1 MPLTLQQ
8 YNDLLTHTNGQRDR
22 DFRGEL
28 LSLNR
33 LYEDFDQIIQGED
46 RHDWFFEHYG
56 AGNTI
61 NAFDRPYERMLLY
74 VSLLEMIKA
83 HSPDGFIRIHKG
95 TPYYFIGWLAFQVED
110 FETGLFYIDAAIS
123 EDIRRIGPNYNPTN
137 DSNPTPAIRFLTL
150 ERGHIAEQAEIELE
164 DAVLETLDEF
174 GRSANVAINKKLFV
188 SRFVLSDMFV
198 DNPTF
203 RTIITSIYTF
213 ILEYESRKLQL
224 RLRSNMG
231 GSIEPF
237 LLHLFKGGII
247 FESLV
252 KMYGVGV
259 GEETLGRALGA
270 HTRNNNAL
278 GVTYRRADFP
288 HNISLPQA
296 IDLLH
301 DPGIMQNNF
310 QTQSYKITYALRN
323 TTGHTLT
330 WVDQFNEHT
339 YETLYRYVMGAILWT
354 IYKLWIEV
362 DPT

>member
-1 MPLTLQQ
+1 MALTLQA
-8 YNDLLTHTNGQRDR
+8 YSDLLAHINGRRDR
-22 DFRGEL
+22 DLNGEVL
-28 LSLNR
+28 DINR
-33 LYEDFDQIIQGED
+33 LYQDFDEVVQGQD

-61 NAFDRPYERMLLY
+61 YAFDRPYERMILY
-74 VSLLEMIKA
+74 VSLLEMIHA
-83 HSPDGFIRIHKG
+83 HSPDGFTSIHKG

-123 EDIRRIGPNYNPTN
+123 EDIRRIGPNYNPTH
-137 DSNPTPAIRFLTL
+137 DQNPTPAIRFLIL
-150 ERGHIAEQAEIELE
+150 ERGHFAEQAEIELE
-164 DAVLETLDEF
+164 DAVVESIGQFSEA
-174 GRSANVAINKKLFV
+174 ANIVINKELFI

-224 RLRSNMG
+224 RLRSSMG

-252 KMYGVGV
+252 KMRGAGIGVG
-259 GEETLGRALGA
+259 TLGRALGA

-288 HNISLPQA
+288 HDISLSQA

-301 DPGIMQNNF
+301 DPEIMQEDC
-310 QTQSYKITYALRN
+310 QTQAYKITYALRN

-330 WVDQFNEHT
+330 WLDQFNENT
-339 YETLYRYVMGAILWT
+339 YDALYRHVMGAILWT
-354 IYKLWIEV
+354 IYKLWLEPAIE
-362 DPT
+362 